1 MRDGC
6 EHVDLTKDHARE
18 VDRTRLAMEAD
29 KQDAPTAASAS
40 ERTRRRM
47 RCSARLYDDI
57 EPFAITDLK
66 QQLSKIVACRVN
78 DLSRPE
84 GRRGRQALVVDVNG
98 DDTSA
103 AIATRGAGDEE
114 RANTAHTDHGQSLGW
129 ALRHPRQGM

>member
-47 RCSARLYDDI
+47 RRSARLYDDI

-98 DDTSA
+98 DDASA

-114 RANTAHTDHGQSLGW
+114 RANTAYTDHSQSLGW
-129 ALRHPRQGM
+129 ALRHSRQGM